1 LFIVIRRQLF
11 GGETSETLSF
21 LDDSNDTEYKSQRK
35 STVKARSPVTDSTTS
50 APTAKRDRKRCARKS
65 LDSLHFINEI
75 EDNKKNSRRLKSDS
89 GEIISNKR
97 KRTHNNKDMNVDD
110 TEEFQLAQEAKNQS
124 GVVVKPQR
132 KKKVARKALLG
143 KY

>member
-1 LFIVIRRQLF
+1 
-11 GGETSETLSF
+11 
-21 LDDSNDTEYKSQRK
+21 
-35 STVKARSPVTDSTTS
+35 
-50 APTAKRDRKRCARKS
+50 
-65 LDSLHFINEI
+65 
-75 EDNKKNSRRLKSDS
+75 
-89 GEIISNKR
+89 
-97 KRTHNNKDMNVDD
+97 MNVDD

>member
-1 LFIVIRRQLF
+1 MFIVIRRQLF

-97 KRTHNNKDMNVDD
+97 KRTHNNKDMNVND
-110 TEEFQLAQEAKNQS
+110 TEEFQLTQDAINQS
-124 GVVVKPQR
+124 SVVKPQR

>member
-1 LFIVIRRQLF
+1 MFIVIRRQLF

-35 STVKARSPVTDSTTS
+35 STVKTRSPVTDFTTS

-97 KRTHNNKDMNVDD
+97 KRTHNNKDMNVND
-110 TEEFQLAQEAKNQS
+110 TEEFQLTQDAINQS
-124 GVVVKPQR
+124 SVVKPQR

>member
-97 KRTHNNKDMNVDD
+97 KRTHNNKDMNVND
-110 TEEFQLAQEAKNQS
+110 TEEFQLTQDAINQS
-124 GVVVKPQR
+124 SVVKPQR